1 MWVIKY
7 SMEEGEKMQFRKFV
21 KTIVLVAAVAF
32 VYHGEVQA
40 MDGTENVYST
50 IEEQNELLEGESDG
64 ENILDIEEK
73 EEKSD
78 EINTDDSVINNPQD
92 DMQAGMDSTEETIM
106 DEKNR

>member
-1 MWVIKY
+1 M
-7 SMEEGEKMQFRKFV
+7 
-21 KTIVLVAAVAF
+21 
-32 VYHGEVQA
+32 
-40 MDGTENVYST
+40 
-50 IEEQNELLEGESDG
+50 EGESEG

-106 DEKNR
+106 DEKK